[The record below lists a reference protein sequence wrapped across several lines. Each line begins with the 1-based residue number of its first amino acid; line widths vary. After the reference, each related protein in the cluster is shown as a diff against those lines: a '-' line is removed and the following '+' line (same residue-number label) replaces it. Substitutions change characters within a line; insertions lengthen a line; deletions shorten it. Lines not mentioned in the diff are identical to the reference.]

1 MWQWL
6 TQWKKICMYIYISLS
21 LYIYIHIHIS
31 KTLMRFCRKWNK
43 TSWFILL
50 QTDKAWLPLI
60 VLQQLCHC
68 AAISTSAEVSEI
80 RISWSSRQLT
90 RQLWCCKG
98 GYGFWLFLQG
108 KMRSV
113 PVNVRTLFTPQ
124 SSHLCH
130 HFSPHHAESCLVWS
144 SFWVSLILSGLT
156 MKANLLCSSQQ
167 WNQPTAHPIQTGPK
181 IPPESIII
189 STRDFWMYQTFSSK
203 STDLHSFL
211 P

>member
-1 MWQWL
+1 MFIL
-6 TQWKKICMYIYISLS
+6 FCTAVPLITPFITIVTVINTVKKNMHVYLYLSLS

-156 MKANLLCSSQQ
+156 MKANLLCSS
-167 WNQPTAHPIQTGPK
+167 
-181 IPPESIII
+181 
-189 STRDFWMYQTFSSK
+189 
-203 STDLHSFL
+203 
-211 P
+211 